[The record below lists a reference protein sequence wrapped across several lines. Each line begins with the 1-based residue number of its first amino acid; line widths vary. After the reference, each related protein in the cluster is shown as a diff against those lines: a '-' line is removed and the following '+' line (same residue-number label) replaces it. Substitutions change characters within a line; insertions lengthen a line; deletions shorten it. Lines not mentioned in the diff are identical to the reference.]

1 MIDIISLIAV
11 FAPLFSD
18 RVWFHAQLLLVGA
31 ILAPGKRTVTAIL
44 RVMGRSEE
52 KDFTNFHRVLN
63 RAKWS
68 TLQGS
73 RILLGLLVVTF
84 VPAGQPII
92 LGADDTVER
101 RRGKKI
107 RQVGCYRDA
116 VRSSQSH
123 VILCFGLKWVSMQL
137 LVPVPWSDR
146 VWGLPFLTALCA
158 PPEKAATPDSDQ
170 PSAKKKKKKKKK
182 QAPRRTQKKYRYRDA
197 SGHKTSLDWIRQMI
211 KQVRRWWPQHPLVL
225 IVDGGLASLGLGW
238 SCVGIEATM
247 VSRLRW
253 DAALYHDP
261 PKHQPPGKRGRKPKK
276 GKRQRTLKQWAK
288 RADTPWI
295 QEEIDWYGGEKKKLW
310 LFSHKTLWYT
320 PGWDPLTIRFVMV
333 RDPEGKLRDEVFFA
347 TDQDADPVDIVN
359 WVVMRWSVESTFEEA
374 REHLGMETQRQW
386 SDLAIQRTTPILL
399 GLFSIVTWIT
409 FQLTKNEAI
418 PIQKT
423 AWYNKEKVTFSD
435 CLFMVR
441 KHIWK
446 TQIHNYVISTEG
458 KDIIQFT
465 PDILDL
471 LVELGYPK
479 AA

>member
-1 MIDIISLIAV
+1 MDDIISLIGV

-18 RVWFHAQLLLVGA
+18 RVWSHAQLLLMGA
-31 ILAPGKRTVTAIL
+31 LLAPGKRTVASVL
-44 RVMGRSEE
+44 RVIGRSEE
-52 KDFTNFHRVLN
+52 THFTNFHRVLN
-63 RAKWS
+63 RARWS

-73 RILLGLLVVTF
+73 RILLGLLVASF
-84 VPAGQPII
+84 VPAGHPIV

-116 VRSSQSH
+116 VRSSPSH

-137 LVPVPWSDR
+137 LVSVPWSDR

-158 PPEKAATPDSDQ
+158 PPEKATATDSGQ
-170 PSAKKKKKKKKK
+170 PSTEKKKKK
-182 QAPRRTQKKYRYRDA
+182 QKKQTPRRTQKKYTYRDA

-238 SCVGIEATM
+238 SCVAIEATM

-253 DAALYHDP
+253 DAALYHQP
-261 PKHQPPGKRGRKPKK
+261 PKRQPKGKRGPQPKK
-276 GKRQRTLKQWAK
+276 GKRQRTLKQWAQ
-288 RADTPWI
+288 RGDTPWVK
-295 QEEIDWYGGEKKKLW
+295 EEIDWYGGEQKTML

-320 PGWDPLTIRFVMV
+320 PGWDPLPIRFVMV
-333 RDPEGKLRDEVFFA
+333 RDPEGKLRDEVFFS
-347 TDQDADPVDIVN
+347 TDPDTDPVQIVN
-359 WVVMRWSVESTFEEA
+359 WVVMRWSVETTFEEA
-374 REHLGMETQRQW
+374 REHLGLETQRQW
-386 SDLAIQRTTPILL
+386 SEKAIQRTTPILL

-409 FQLTKNEAI
+409 FHLTQNEAI
-418 PIQKT
+418 PIQKI
-423 AWYNKEKVTFSD
+423 AWYPKGKVTFSD

-441 KHIWK
+441 KHIWQ
-446 TQIHNYVISTEG
+446 TQIHNYVISTPQE
-458 KDIIQFT
+458 DIIQFT

-471 LVELGYPK
+471 LLELGYPK

>member
-1 MIDIISLIAV
+1 VDDIISLIAV
-11 FAPLFSD
+11 FAPLFSE
-18 RVWFHAQLLLVGA
+18 RVWSHAQILLVGA
-31 ILAPGKRTVTAIL
+31 LLAPGKRTVTSVL

-52 KDFTNFHRVLN
+52 KQFTNFHRVLN

-73 RILLGLLVVTF
+73 RILLGLLVAAF

-101 RRGKKI
+101 RRGKQI

-116 VRSSQSH
+116 VRSSPSH

-158 PPEKAATPDSDQ
+158 PPEKATVTDSG
-170 PSAKKKKKKKKK
+170 SSSSTKKKKKKP
-182 QAPRRTQKKYRYRDA
+182 APRRTQKKYTYRDA

-211 KQVRRWWPQHPLVL
+211 KQVRRWRPRHPLVL

-238 SCVGIEATM
+238 SCVAIEATM

-253 DAALYHDP
+253 DAALYREP
-261 PKHQPPGKRGRKPKK
+261 PKRQPKGKRGPKPKK
-276 GKRQRTLKQWAK
+276 GNRQRTLKEWAQ
-288 RADTPWI
+288 RADTPWVK
-295 QEEIDWYGGEKKKLW
+295 EEIDWYGGEMKTML
-310 LFSHKTLWYT
+310 LFVHNALWYT
-320 PGWDPLTIRFVMV
+320 PGWDPLPIRFVMV
-333 RDPEGKLRDEVFFA
+333 RDPEGKLRDEVFFC
-347 TDQDADPVDIVN
+347 TDQEADPVQMVN
-359 WVVMRWSVESTFEEA
+359 WVVMRWSVEGTFEEA

-386 SDLAIQRTTPILL
+386 SDLAIQRTTPIVL
-399 GLFSIVTWIT
+399 GLYSIVTWIT
-409 FQLTKNEAI
+409 FHWSQNEVI

-441 KHIWK
+441 KHIWQ
-446 TQIHNYVISTEG
+446 TQIQNYVISTSDD
-458 KDIIQFT
+458 DIIQFT

-471 LVELGYPK
+471 LLMLGYPK

>member
-1 MIDIISLIAV
+1 MIDIISLLAV
-11 FAPLFSD
+11 FAPLFSE
-18 RVWFHAQLLLVGA
+18 RVWSHAQLLLVGA
-31 ILAPGKRTVTAIL
+31 ILAPGKRTVTSVL

-52 KDFTNFHRVLN
+52 KHFTNFHRVLN
-63 RAKWS
+63 RARWS

-73 RILLGLLVVTF
+73 RILLGLLVAVF

-101 RRGKKI
+101 RRGKQI
-107 RQVGCYRDA
+107 GPVGCYRDA

-123 VILCFGLKWVSMQL
+123 VIHCFGLKWVSMQL

-146 VWGLPFLTALCA
+146 VWGLPFLTTLCA
-158 PPEKAATPDSDQ
+158 PPEKATTTDSGA
-170 PSAKKKKKKKKK
+170 PSPKKKKKKKKK
-182 QAPRRTQKKYRYRDA
+182 QAPRRTQKKYTYRDA

-211 KQVRRWWPQHPLVL
+211 KQVRRWLPQHPLVL

-238 SCVGIEATM
+238 SCVAIEATM

-253 DAALYHDP
+253 DAALYHEP
-261 PKHQPPGKRGRKPKK
+261 PKRRPKGKRGPKPKK
-276 GKRQRTLKQWAK
+276 GKRQRTLKEWAD
-288 RADTPWI
+288 RADTPWVE
-295 QEEIDWYGGEKKKLW
+295 EEIDWYGGEQKTMR

-320 PGWDPLTIRFVMV
+320 PGWDPLPIRFVMV
-333 RDPEGKLRDEVFFA
+333 RDPEGKLRDEVFFS
-347 TDQDADPVDIVN
+347 TEPDADPVDIVN
-359 WVVMRWSVESTFEEA
+359 WVVMRWSVETTFEEA

-386 SDLAIQRTTPILL
+386 SDKAIQRTTPIVL

-409 FQLTKNEAI
+409 FQLTRNEAI

-423 AWYNKEKVTFSD
+423 AWYPKEKVTFSD

-441 KHIWK
+441 KHIWQ
-446 TQIHNYVISTEG
+446 TQIHNYVISTPQE
-458 KDIIQFT
+458 DIRQFT

-471 LVELGYPK
+471 LLVLGYPK

>member
-1 MIDIISLIAV
+1 LDDIISLIGV
-11 FAPLFSD
+11 FAPLFSE
-18 RVWFHAQLLLVGA
+18 RVWSHAQLLLVGA
-31 ILAPGKRTVTAIL
+31 ILAPGKRTVTSVL
-44 RVMGRSEE
+44 RVLGRSQE
-52 KDFTNFHRVLN
+52 KHFTNFHRVLN

-73 RILLGLLVVTF
+73 RLLLGLLVATF
-84 VPAGQPII
+84 VPAGYPII

-101 RRGKKI
+101 RGGKQI

-123 VILCFGLKWVSMQL
+123 VSLCFGLKWVSMQL

-158 PPEKAATPDSDQ
+158 PPEKAPTTDSGA
-170 PSAKKKKKKKKK
+170 SSKKKKKKKM
-182 QAPRRTQKKYRYRDA
+182 PRRTQKKYTYRDA

-211 KQVRRWWPQHPLVL
+211 KQVHRWLPQHPLVL
-225 IVDGGLASLGLGW
+225 IVDGGLASFSLGW
-238 SCVGIEATM
+238 SCVALKATM

-253 DAALYHDP
+253 DAALYHP
-261 PKHQPPGKRGRKPKK
+261 PPQRQPPGKRGPKPKK

-288 RADTPWI
+288 RADTPWVE
-295 QEEIDWYGGEKKKLW
+295 EEIDWYGGKPKTMR
-310 LFSHKTLWYT
+310 LFSHQTRWYT
-320 PGWDPLTIRFVMV
+320 PGWDPLPIRFVMV
-333 RDPEGKLRDEVFFA
+333 RDPEGKLRDEVFFS
-347 TDQDADPVDIVN
+347 TDPDADPVQIVN
-359 WVVMRWSVESTFEEA
+359 WVVMRWSLETTFEEA

-386 SDLAIQRTTPILL
+386 SDKAIQRTTPILL

-409 FQLTKNEAI
+409 FQLTRNEAI

-441 KHIWK
+441 KRIWK
-446 TQIHNYVISTEG
+446 TQIHHYVISTPEE
-458 KDIIQFT
+458 DITQFT

-471 LVELGYPK
+471 LLQLGYPK